1 MNYQMIDLLDKAV
14 NQNHEDDKETLMK
27 EGVLTFND
35 QIVINKL
42 NLMSGAYSSK
52 LIDNIIEADM
62 DSQKVLDYIK
72 GLYQQN
78 QYMGIYYFLL
88 NLITALEMDIPY
100 LYMQLPSNIKVLQL
114 YIGEVIADMKEC
126 IC

>member
-1 MNYQMIDLLDKAV
+1 MNFHIIDLLDKAV
-14 NQNHEDDKETLMK
+14 DQNLEDDKETLTN
-27 EGVLTFND
+27 EGVLTFNK

>member
-14 NQNHEDDKETLMK
+14 DQNLEDDKETLMR

-35 QIVINKL
+35 RIVINKL

-52 LIDNIIEADM
+52 LI
-62 DSQKVLDYIK
+62 DYIK